1 MDRRDSFDTLAVGAT
16 WRSTGRTLTEGDL
29 LQACMSSGDWHP
41 IHADE
46 AYARGTP
53 LGRRIF
59 QGSYGLHVATGVV
72 EQGDAQQQLERS
84 RHAEA
89 GLQWQQGRWQALD
102 TSEPA
107 LHLSFH
113 EAEAWCRWAGR
124 RLPTE
129 PEWECAAQR
138 GAGIPD
144 DGRGQLYG
152 DAGGSGLVDVENKV
166 AGVVGNVVGDAIEEM
181 LGKRNN

>member
-59 QGSYGLHVATGVV
+59 QGSYGLHVATGIATRFPAFGDDVIGALGFSEWRYLAPLFVGDTVHVEVEITSKRLTSDGERGVIDRRIRLVRHDGTVV
-72 EQGDAQQQLERS
+72 
-84 RHAEA
+84 
-89 GLQWQQGRWQALD
+89 QQG
-102 TSEPA
+102 T
-107 LHLSFH
+107 
-113 EAEAWCRWAGR
+113 
-124 RLPTE
+124 
-129 PEWECAAQR
+129 AQMMVR
-138 GAGIPD
+138 VHA
-144 DGRGQLYG
+144 RKE
-152 DAGGSGLVDVENKV
+152 ST
-166 AGVVGNVVGDAIEEM
+166 
-181 LGKRNN
+181 